1 MTRASD
7 DGEKRAPVPAF
18 SLTIGGKVY
27 HIEIPDPGATPLE
40 VIVDGQTFEVGF
52 AETES
57 YVGSEPLGPPPRPA
71 PEPEPLPAPPRV
83 SVTRPAAPVGEE
95 YHGEVT
101 APMPGTILAVPV
113 SVGER
118 VEAGAVLCIL
128 EAMKM
133 RNPIRA
139 THPGIVHSIV
149 VTPGQAVA
157 YGDLLLRLSQD

>member
-1 MTRASD
+1 
-7 DGEKRAPVPAF
+7 VPTF

-27 HIEIPDPGATPLE
+27 HVEIPDPGATPLQ
-40 VIVDGQTFEVGF
+40 VIVDGQTFEVDF
-52 AETES
+52 AGAE
-57 YVGSEPLGPPPRPA
+57 YGVRAEPLGPPPRPA
-71 PEPEPLPAPPRV
+71 PEPDPLPAPPRV
-83 SVTRPAAPVGEE
+83 SVARPAEPVGEE

-101 APMPGTILAVPV
+101 APMPGTILAIPV

-118 VEAGAVLCIL
+118 VEPGAVLCIL

-139 THPGIVHSIV
+139 THPGIVHSIL

-157 YGDLLLRLSQD
+157 YGDLLIRLAQD